1 VAAVVDYCVTY
12 ANLPPEQLDVLDTQ
26 MLTIVPSWDMLSPAE
41 KQTYLDNFCSKT
53 PEAAAA
59 VGWPWPFNMVADWL
73 NGLWNWISEA
83 AVSAVSVV
91 SGWVHDAAM
100 QIVQGLSD
108 SALWLIGQ
116 IRPLFGPFAD
126 FAETVVKWFT
136 ATALDFLQDP
146 LGFLSD
152 SFSWVVT
159 QVTGALKPVID
170 LVNAGVGW
178 VWDNVRP
185 ALTGLTD
192 LVNAGVGWVWDNVSR
207 GLGQMWTAIS
217 STVAGVT
224 ETIGHGLTDLWS
236 SLSGLAGDLL
246 SGVANALGSGFQAF
260 TSWFIGGIQGL
271 AVTLGNGLKATMD
284 ALSGALSPII
294 IGFVDTLRASF
305 STGSP
310 DEKIKKAVDGMV
322 AQTQGRLLDELK
334 KTHKSP
340 FNPAMTI
347 AAAATVA
354 GLVLTA
360 QIGVHGAVAAAGI
373 EVLGTRIDL
382 TDVVEGAISTMGLRS
397 VVGAA
402 FALPVHIALLAPLRY
417 AYNQMFRPVI
427 PGLRQADQMYF
438 EGNATLERWKELYS
452 YYGWTDDDM
461 DAWHKTMF
469 VEPNQRTLL
478 TMLADAEIGEDWVR
492 RKLAE
497 NGLDAE
503 DIEVMIAYKRRI
515 LLQTDKNRLRDNAK
529 SDLTKGY
536 IAEEDLRATL
546 KALGYADDVIE
557 FHVLDAIQDR
567 ERKQKDQLLAEY
579 KAGYLKDLV
588 DDVSLETRAGEILVD
603 ATAKELYLQA
613 AYVAKYLK
621 PKAVKTAG

>member
-1 VAAVVDYCVTY
+1 VVDYCVTY

-26 MLTIVPSWDMLSPAE
+26 MLTIVPTWDSLSPAE

-136 ATALDFLQDP
+136 ANALAFLQDP
-146 LGFLSD
+146 LGFLSS

-236 SLSGLAGDLL
+236 SLAGLAGDLL
-246 SGVANALGSGFQAF
+246 SGVANALGSGLQAVANWLLTHLTWLGQMIMGAVNAVVGF
-260 TSWFIGGIQGL
+260 VYDGIMGLGRQFI
-271 AVTLGNGLKATMD
+271 D
-284 ALSGALSPII
+284 ALTGIFTP
-294 IGFVDTLRASF
+294 
-305 STGSP
+305 GSP
-310 DEKIKKAVDGMV
+310 DHEVENTVAVMV
-322 AQTQGRLLDELK
+322 ATMNKRMTDEIQGMY
-334 KTHKSP
+334 KSP
-340 FNPAMTI
+340 PTVEAVLGTATKVATLLGVGILSVNVL
-347 AAAATVA
+347 AAAADNAHPFKDIGFKDIASKMISATGA
-354 GLVLTA
+354 SEAMRALLSMPAEIGLVT
-360 QIGVHGAVAAAGI
+360 
-373 EVLGTRIDL
+373 
-382 TDVVEGAISTMGLRS
+382 
-397 VVGAA
+397 
-402 FALPVHIALLAPLRY
+402 PLRNIY
-417 AYNQMFRPVI
+417 MSIFRPTI
-427 PGLRQADQMYF
+427 IDTRTADNMYWHGQLSEPEWREVYAF
-438 EGNATLERWKELYS
+438 H
-452 YYGWTDDDM
+452 GWREEHI
-461 DAWHKTMF
+461 DAWFRTF
-469 VEPNQRTLL
+469 SADLNQRTLL
-478 TMLADAEIGEDWVR
+478 TMLADPGIEESWVR
-492 RKLAE
+492 EKLHMLAVKP
-497 NGLDAE
+497 E
-503 DIEVMIAYKRRI
+503 DQDVLIAYKRRI

-546 KALGYADDVIE
+546 KALGYADDVVE

-588 DDVSLETRAGEILVD
+588 DDAALETRAGEILVD